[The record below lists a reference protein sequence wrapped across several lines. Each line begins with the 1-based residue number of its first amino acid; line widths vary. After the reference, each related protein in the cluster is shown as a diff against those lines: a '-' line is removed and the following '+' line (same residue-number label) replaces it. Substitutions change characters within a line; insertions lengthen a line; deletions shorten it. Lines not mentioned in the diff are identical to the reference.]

1 MKLEFPFEG
10 NQILL
15 DPLQNE
21 KSKILTIPFIF
32 QKNLDFHILSLFKMK
47 IM

>member
-1 MKLEFPFEG
+1 MKLEFPFE
-10 NQILL
+10 
-15 DPLQNE
+15 E